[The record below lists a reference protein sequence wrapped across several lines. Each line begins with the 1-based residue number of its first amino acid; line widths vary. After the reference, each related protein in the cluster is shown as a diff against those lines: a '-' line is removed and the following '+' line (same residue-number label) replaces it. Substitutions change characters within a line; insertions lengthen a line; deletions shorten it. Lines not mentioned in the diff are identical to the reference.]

1 MTMPSNLALCSTHRR
16 LTWCLVVV
24 LLALATPAVAWA
36 AFPFVDVNNNGR
48 YDHGVDSGDITP
60 QLTEQGG
67 VTTPHSIVIPEGSNE
82 LVLKHRRGL
91 LLVAGQNVTIN
102 RPMRASIIGSH
113 MVVLAQQGSITVGGS
128 VFLIAPGTVS
138 FSAGQDVVFGPHS
151 TITSRPMWGERSIVN
166 VQAGGDVLV
175 MPGTVLLA
183 NHEVQIVARDAF
195 TAERGSSLAAT
206 RGNMKIYG
214 GRSFS
219 TDEVVLRARLTSIY
233 SEGPLVELR
242 NSRVLAVSG
251 GSVGLYIIARPAT
264 VVMTG
269 TMLYGLDA
277 SKVII
282 EAAQVV
288 R

>member
-1 MTMPSNLALCSTHRR
+1 MTMPSNLAFCNTHRR

-60 QLTEQGG
+60 QLIAQGG
-67 VTTPHSIVIPEGSNE
+67 VTTPHSIVFPAGPTE
-82 LVLKHRRGL
+82 LVFTHRRGL

-102 RPMRASIIGSH
+102 RSIRTSTIGSH

-128 VFLIAPGTVS
+128 VALRAPGTVS
-138 FSAGQDVVFGPHS
+138 FSAGQDVVFGPYS

-175 MPGTVLLA
+175 MQGTVLLA
-183 NHEVQIVARDAF
+183 NQDVQIVAKDAF
-195 TAERGSSLAAT
+195 TAERGSGVVSA

-214 GRSFS
+214 GQGFS
-219 TDEVVLRARLTSIY
+219 GQECILKARLTSIY

-242 NSRVLAVSG
+242 NSQVHAVPGS
-251 GSVGLYIIARPAT
+251 SVGLYIIARPAT

-269 TMLYGLDA
+269 TMLYGLNGNN
-277 SKVII
+277 VTI